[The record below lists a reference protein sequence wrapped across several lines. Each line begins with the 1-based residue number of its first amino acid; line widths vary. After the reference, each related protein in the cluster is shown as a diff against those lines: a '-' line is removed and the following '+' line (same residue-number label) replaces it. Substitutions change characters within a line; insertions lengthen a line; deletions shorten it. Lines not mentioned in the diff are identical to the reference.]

1 MVLLGLTNAEL
12 DQKYKRIEFRMEA
25 TSNRWQW
32 QWCLKQRRLLA
43 RRNSYTHNS
52 HKIWQKQHQHYWLQ
66 PKNQALAHRQGATLL
81 LASNAFFLGVLGR
94 DPPFL
99 GEQIRRRTA
108 SQCFLSFPIFHDAL
122 SCFGEWNMFHP
133 NPGFAHTQTT
143 HPNTM
148 TMIYLWMNENWL
160 YGVILTLSFQELGFY
175 NLGFRALG

>member
-1 MVLLGLTNAEL
+1 MAMVLETKKTIGKKKLIYS
-12 DQKYKRIEFRMEA
+12 QFP
-25 TSNRWQW
+25 
-32 QWCLKQRRLLA
+32 
-43 RRNSYTHNS
+43 

-143 HPNTM
+143 HPNTILL
-148 TMIYLWMNENWL
+148 TMIYLWDEWKL
-160 YGVILTLSFQELGFY
+160 AIRSDFDFKFSGIRVLQ
-175 NLGFRALG
+175 FRV